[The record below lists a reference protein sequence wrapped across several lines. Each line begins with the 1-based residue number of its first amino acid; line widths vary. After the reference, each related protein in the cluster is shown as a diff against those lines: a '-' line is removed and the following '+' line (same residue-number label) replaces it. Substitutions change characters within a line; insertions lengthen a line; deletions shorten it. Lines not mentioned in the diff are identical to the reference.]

1 MSSYH
6 SAVHI
11 RNGRKKSLSHVY
23 GGGETWCGK
32 KIVGESDAMS
42 GDVEKFIVYGNAL
55 QVTIDP
61 ALGDCPHCRSA
72 FDAAY
77 STAFPDGL
85 KPIATFR
92 LENSEEM
99 ALAKD
104 LLSPEGIK
112 RLMGR
117 DGQRCSMGVGCDE
130 YGVCYAEAHGRP
142 EMCPQQEP
150 TNG

>member
-1 MSSYH
+1 MEEF
-6 SAVHI
+6 VI
-11 RNGRKKSLSHVY
+11 EGGVPLNGEV
-23 GGGETWCGK
+23 TP
-32 KIVGESDAMS
+32 S
-42 GDVEKFIVYGNAL
+42 GNKNA
-55 QVTIDP
+55 
-61 ALGDCPHCRSA
+61 ALPLL
-72 FDAAY
+72 AACLL
-77 STAFPDGL
+77 TDGL